1 MDPSYN
7 AAMRA
12 AGSVQCNGYFTM
24 QSLNIR
30 DSQNYE
36 VQEPSGDQ
44 LETAHQRMLT
54 YLKAL
59 HIPVRLRCSLAA
71 RALAQA
77 EADLTADGDF
87 VAAAMRNLEKGI
99 MGCCAAGFHDEL
111 AGLQPMPPLN
121 RGAMIPVTIDR
132 SGPITFFFTLLAN
145 AVKPLLH
152 PPVRLYF
159 LLLLF
164 GATAGFYWWLDMA

>member
-1 MDPSYN
+1 MK
-7 AAMRA
+7 
-12 AGSVQCNGYFTM
+12 
-24 QSLNIR
+24 SLNIR
-30 DSQNYE
+30 DYRNYGA
-36 VQEPSGDQ
+36 QAPSGEE

-71 RALAQA
+71 RALALA
-77 EADLTADGDF
+77 EADCTSDGDL

-99 MGCCAAGFHDEL
+99 TGCCPGGFRDEL
-111 AGLQPMPPLN
+111 AGLQAMPPLN
-121 RGAMIPVTIDR
+121 RSAMFPVSIDR
-132 SGPITFFFTLLAN
+132 SGPVTFFFTLLAS
-145 AVKPLLH
+145 AVKLLLH